1 MSFVKFLQG
10 IGDRLGILETI
21 TVSSPAVA
29 VRVQT
34 RIVTLQELAGE
45 IRSGEVCALADS
57 PAELG
62 ISFDEI
68 FKTAGIASNPENWT
82 IDRLK
87 RLIDG
92 APFKNLPHG
101 EIQKKVLDLLSSE
114 GVSAEVIVKDA
125 MARDQALDSFE
136 ARVSEKMQGRREAY
150 KKRSL
155 EIELQINDL
164 QAERTRLGEQLEHD
178 EAAWRTW
185 KKLKRAHE
193 RELASVASYIID
205 HPVIT
210 TDDEVL

>member
-21 TVSSPAVA
+21 SVSSPTEA
-29 VRVQT
+29 VRIQT

-87 RLIDG
+87 RLIAG
-92 APFKNLPHG
+92 APFKNLAHE

-136 ARVSEKMQGRREAY
+136 ACVSEKMRERREAY

-164 QAERTRLGEQLEHD
+164 QAERARLGEQMERD
-178 EAAWRTW
+178 EAAWREW

-193 RELASVASYIID
+193 RELASLASYIID

-210 TDDEVL
+210 TDDDVL

>member
-21 TVSSPAVA
+21 SVSSPTEA
-29 VRVQT
+29 VRIQT

-87 RLIDG
+87 RLIAG
-92 APFKNLPHG
+92 APFKNLAHE

-136 ARVSEKMQGRREAY
+136 ACVSEKMRERREAY

-164 QAERTRLGEQLEHD
+164 QAERAKLGEQMERD
-178 EAAWRTW
+178 EAAWREW

-193 RELASVASYIID
+193 RELASLASYIID

-210 TDDEVL
+210 TDDDVL

>member
-21 TVSSPAVA
+21 SVSSPTEA
-29 VRVQT
+29 VRIQT

-68 FKTAGIASNPENWT
+68 FKTAGIASNPEDWT

-87 RLIDG
+87 RLIAG
-92 APFKNLPHG
+92 APFKNLAHE

-136 ARVSEKMQGRREAY
+136 ACVSEKMRERREAY

-164 QAERTRLGEQLEHD
+164 QAERARLGEQMERD
-178 EAAWRTW
+178 EAAWREW

-193 RELASVASYIID
+193 RELASLASYIID

-210 TDDEVL
+210 TDDDVL